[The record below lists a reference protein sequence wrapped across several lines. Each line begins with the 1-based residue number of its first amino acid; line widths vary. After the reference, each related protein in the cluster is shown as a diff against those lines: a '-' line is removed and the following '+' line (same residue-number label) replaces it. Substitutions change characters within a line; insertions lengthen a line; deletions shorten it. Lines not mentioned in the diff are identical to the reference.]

1 MVLQTLTIFAEIIP
15 MRKLSVFLFL
25 QFIMLAGFAQVKVNQ
40 VDAQQRKQGE
50 WQEEMPEVRGEPGYT
65 WEGTY
70 VDNLKEGIWKKYA
83 LSGGI
88 IAEETYKHGQL
99 NGHCRYFYSNGLV
112 SAEGS
117 FVAMGIDGEIDS
129 YRVIDPVTGDERFEE
144 VKRTGSSERHG
155 MWKIY
160 DEEGKMT
167 KEYYRRGEPIT
178 EEEYTR
184 APAKPAVKAGTPA
197 APAPPGMLPHQKK
210 KGKG

>member
-1 MVLQTLTIFAEIIP
+1 
-15 MRKLSVFLFL
+15 MRKVSVFLFL
-25 QFIMLAGFAQVKVNQ
+25 QFMVLAAFAQMPQVRPNK

-65 WEGTY
+65 WEGAY
-70 VDNLKEGIWKKYA
+70 VDNLKEGVWKKYA

-99 NGHCRYFYSNGLV
+99 NGYCRYFYSNGLV

-117 FVAMGIDGEIDS
+117 FVAMGINGEIDN
-129 YRVIDPVTGDERFEE
+129 YRIVDPVTGEERFEE
-144 VKRTGSSERHG
+144 VKRDGSSQRNG
-155 MWKIY
+155 MWKVY

-178 EEEYTR
+178 EEEFGKDST
-184 APAKPAVKAGTPA
+184 KPAAATQKQVLPPPPA
-197 APAPPGMLPHQKK
+197 SLPHQKK
-210 KGKG
+210 KGKS